1 MINLIKAQTEYVR
14 HLKSLT
20 WTKKDTI
27 SLLEHLNEIFRAQKR
42 LKQFKFE
49 L

>member
-1 MINLIKAQTEYVR
+1 MINLIKAQAEYVR

-20 WTKKDTI
+20 LTKKDTI

-42 LKQFKFE
+42 LNQFK
-49 L
+49 LK